1 MIVRILSLIG
11 QRTLTGIVGW
21 FARWQAPKWLLH
33 LAIRWYVRKYR
44 IDLTQFAFDW
54 STVKTFNEFFTRH
67 FKEGMRPFAR
77 RGVASPAE
85 GYLYRFGRLT
95 EGLLIQCKGE
105 AYPQAYIT
113 GTESMQEGSYVT
125 IYLSPGDYHRVH
137 APVDMTIEQIA
148 FFPGR
153 LFPVNE
159 RSVERVKSLYC
170 INERVVLSGKCAYG
184 RFEFVFI
191 GAMIVGKILLSFV
204 QGWAEAL
211 RRRKEEFVMRGTWH
225 VRRGEELGYF
235 EIGSTVI
242 FIVESDVLSQCSLEE
257 GARVLLGQHLCG

>member
-1 MIVRILSLIG
+1 LIARILSLIG
-11 QRTLTGIVGW
+11 QRTLTRIVGW
-21 FARWQAPKWLLH
+21 FAQWQAPRWLLQ
-33 LAIRWYVRKYR
+33 LAIRIYVRKYR
-44 IDLTQFAFDW
+44 IDLSQFAFDW
-54 STVKTFNEFFTRH
+54 STVKTFNEFFTRP
-67 FKEGMRPFAR
+67 FKGGMRPFAP

-85 GYLYRFGRLT
+85 GFLYRYGCLT

-105 AYPQAYIT
+105 AYPQSYIT
-113 GTESMQEGSYVT
+113 GTEVMHTGSYVT

-148 FFPGR
+148 YFPGR

-170 INERVVLSGKCAYG
+170 INERVVLTGRCEYG

-191 GAMIVGKILLSFV
+191 GAMIVGKILLTFV
-204 QGWAEAL
+204 PGWPQAL
-211 RRRKEEFVMRGTWH
+211 RKRREEFVMHDTWR

-242 FIVESDVLSQCSLEE
+242 FIVESDILSSCVLPE
-257 GARVLLGQHLCG
+257 GARVLLGQYLCG